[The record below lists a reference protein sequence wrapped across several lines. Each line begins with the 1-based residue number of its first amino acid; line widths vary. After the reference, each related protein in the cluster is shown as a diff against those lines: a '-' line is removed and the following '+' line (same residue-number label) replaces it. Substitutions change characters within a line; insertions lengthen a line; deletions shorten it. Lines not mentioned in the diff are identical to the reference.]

1 MMKDFNKQLMLDN
14 ITYLLKETGKK
25 IGELETES
33 GVSTGYISRIS
44 KEGNTKPGI
53 DFIMNVAESL
63 NVSINTLLNVD
74 LTAMTPNERYILSF
88 LKKLNKDTIDDKL
101 DWIRESADQ
110 LNRAEVDRNGD
121 TGHPLLSLETFYEEG
136 ETEYPEEVTRVVF
149 VSNSFDCKTS
159 IHGDCFNL
167 RLKNGSILYFMD
179 ISKSVYRTND
189 TNAFAKEVWM
199 YTPSNGAHFLC
210 SNNVISPLADLV
222 DELYATVSEIMK
234 HPRIKQE
241 LQYVIDA
248 FMKDDLS
255 DDDDEIPF

>member
-1 MMKDFNKQLMLDN
+1 MKEFNKKLMLDN
-14 ITYLLKETGKK
+14 ISYLLKETGKK

-53 DFIMNVAESL
+53 DFIMNVADSL

-74 LTAMTPNERYILSF
+74 LTEMTPNEKYLLTF
-88 LKKLNKDTIDDKL
+88 LEKLNKDTTNDKL
-101 DWIRESADQ
+101 DWNSESAER
-110 LNRAEVDRNGD
+110 LNRAETDINGNSD
-121 TGHPLLSLETFYEEG
+121 HPLLSYETFYEEG
-136 ETEYPEEVTRVVF
+136 EGDYPNEVSRVVL
-149 VSNSFDCKTS
+149 VSRSFGCKTY
-159 IHGDCFNL
+159 INGDCFNL
-167 RLKNGSILYFMD
+167 RLKNGTVLYLMN
-179 ISKSVYRTND
+179 ISKSVHMVND
-189 TNAFAKEVWM
+189 QDAFAKEIWM
-199 YTPSNGAHFLC
+199 YTPGTGSNFLC

-222 DELYATVSEIMK
+222 DELYATVSENMK

-255 DDDDEIPF
+255 DDDNEIPF